1 MPADVDGY
9 GIKQVAG
16 FSENWKTKNIYDLAG
31 NVEEWTNEYDASYA
45 IYRGNGYIFRGGA
58 YGTSG
63 SEYPVGRR
71 NAAAG
76 ESSANIDIGFRIRL
90 YIK

>member
-1 MPADVDGY
+1 MMLLMLFTGKWLY
-9 GIKQVAG
+9 
-16 FSENWKTKNIYDLAG
+16 
-31 NVEEWTNEYDASYA
+31 
-45 IYRGNGYIFRGGA
+45 FRGGA